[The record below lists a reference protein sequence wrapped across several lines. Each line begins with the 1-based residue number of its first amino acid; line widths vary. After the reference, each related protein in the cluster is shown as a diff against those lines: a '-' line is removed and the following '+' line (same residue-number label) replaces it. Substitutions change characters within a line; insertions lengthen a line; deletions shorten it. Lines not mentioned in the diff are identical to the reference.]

1 MPASNSF
8 PRTAV
13 APACGSQKEASVPSK
28 KDARSQA
35 EMRFEKAQKTTV
47 EAKSVIEND
56 RTATRKKTE
65 HLRQLRLAKEASA
78 GITELGKKTDRE
90 SGKAK
95 RPV

>member
-1 MPASNSF
+1 
-8 PRTAV
+8 V

-28 KDARSQA
+28 TDARSQA
-35 EMRFEKAQKTTV
+35 ETRVEKAQKTTA

-78 GITELGKKTDRE
+78 RITELDKEADRKSTKT
-90 SGKAK
+90 K

>member
-1 MPASNSF
+1 MQLQKSRLRSECPAGV
-8 PRTAV
+8 RLA
-13 APACGSQKEASVPSK
+13 KEASVPSK

-78 GITELGKKTDRE
+78 GTTELDKKADRE